1 MKQRLDKVQSKDQ
14 EIREQKLDKEIDSE
28 HKKYFEKI
36 HKEMYDIMADAEK
49 AKTLLKDIS
58 KKEETV
64 NELLNQPEVQ
74 RPLNKNDNIKK
85 SSDSQKSKGDKKIVK
100 TLPVKIDDGVKT
112 VEKINDAPIET
123 SLPKSQSKVKAVVMA
138 MPDVTE
144 VVNANIFIPS
154 DVDSNTF
161 KTKTEKDN
169 SFDAN
174 VTDNKAPRN
183 GLQKSTKAVVIEK
196 KAEAIDSDILKSK
209 DALLLVEDTKKEV
222 EEKVKSTKKND
233 SQKKGEAVVAGPA
246 EKVVK
251 ANLSAAEVK
260 LAQAGLEIDQAT
272 ATELFGHTYTNYA
285 LRRKS
290 NEMLENAMNAVKL
303 VEIDLKGKKF
313 EKMPVGKNHK

>member
-1 MKQRLDKVQSKDQ
+1 M
-14 EIREQKLDKEIDSE
+14 
-28 HKKYFEKI
+28 
-36 HKEMYDIMADAEK
+36 
-49 AKTLLKDIS
+49 
-58 KKEETV
+58 
-64 NELLNQPEVQ
+64 
-74 RPLNKNDNIKK
+74 
-85 SSDSQKSKGDKKIVK
+85 
-100 TLPVKIDDGVKT
+100 KT

-123 SLPKSQSKVKAVVMA
+123 ALPKSQSKVKAVVMA

-313 EKMPVGKNHK
+313 EKMPVGKRFQ